1 MNNKILLPS
10 YSNEITS
17 QVQEAMAETKELS
30 SQLKKTMA
38 ESKAIFHTTQPIIA
52 KSDFPSILEFRKVQ
66 GLVQTINDF
75 NVDESAFPSGVIADI
90 NNANIHISTVDVPE
104 NLANNITAVLKE
116 NDIFI
121 EDTTSPSL
129 KSKTISISTF
139 EKYLQI
145 IVVLITVAGF
155 FYAIGHDYISDRAT
169 AAYQSQKLEDSHK
182 QTQLLERIDSK
193 LSKIERSIS
202 KEKY

>member
-17 QVQEAMAETKELS
+17 QVQEAMAEAKELS

-75 NVDESAFPSGVIADI
+75 NVDKSAFPSGVIADI
-90 NNANIHISTVDVPE
+90 NSANIHISTVDVSE
-104 NLANNITAVLKE
+104 NLAHNISTVLNESDIVIKE
-116 NDIFI
+116 
-121 EDTTSPSL
+121 SSL
-129 KSKTISISTF
+129 SKSKTINITTFVAYLTILTSI
-139 EKYLQI
+139 
-145 IVVLITVAGF
+145 ITVAKIV
-155 FYAIGHDYISDRAT
+155 YDIRRDYISDRAT
-169 AAYQSQKLEDSHK
+169 AAYQSQKLEDSRK

>member
-90 NNANIHISTVDVPE
+90 NSANIHISTVDVPE

-121 EDTTSPSL
+121 EDAPSQ
-129 KSKTISISTF
+129 KSKTISISAF
-139 EKYLQI
+139 RKYLEI
-145 IVVLITVAGF
+145 IVYLFTIAGF
-155 FYAIGHDYISDRAT
+155 IYTARHDYISDKANVQ
-169 AAYQSQKLEDSHK
+169 YQHQMLENSHK
-182 QTQLLERIDSK
+182 QTKFLERIDGRF
-193 LSKIERSIS
+193 SKIERSIS